1 MFLKTLQIT
10 SGQKVIREIVFR
22 KGINLIIDETLNVDA
37 QSTGN
42 NIGKTTV
49 LKLIDFC
56 FGAKPQIIYT
66 DTENKRESYTLVKG
80 FLINNEVL
88 ITLELT
94 DDLDEGNANEIVIER
109 NFLSKNKIIRRING
123 QDYTEDEFEIE
134 LLKLIFPEHL
144 ADKPSLRQIISHNIR
159 YKDQHL
165 NNTLKTLSRY
175 SSDTEYETLYLF
187 LLGCEFDKGN
197 EKQEITTKLK
207 QEITFKN
214 RLEKQ
219 QSKNDYEIAL
229 SLIDNEIEELN
240 ESKAR
245 LNINENFEADLN
257 NLNKLKYKINRS
269 SSEISKLNIRR
280 DLILETK
287 EELNST
293 SSQIDLNQ
301 LRLIYQQA
309 SKHINNIQKSFDDL
323 VIYHNQMVTEKVKFI
338 TKELPGLEQKIEEK
352 NNILNNLLKEEIE
365 LTKIIAK
372 SDSFEEL
379 EHFIGQLN
387 ENYQKK
393 GEFENIIQQLG
404 EVEGNIKEYEEDL
417 DIIENEL
424 FSDDFETT
432 VKKQRDNFNK
442 HFASISQKL
451 YNEKYA
457 LKYDIVIHKKTKQKI
472 YKFSTFSPLMPNL
485 SSGKKQGEISSFDI
499 AYTLFADEEN
509 IPCFHFLLNDKKEL
523 MHDNQLV
530 KIAELI
536 NENNIQFVASILKD
550 KLPEALNKEEYFIVK
565 LSSEEK
571 LFKIEN

>member
-187 LLGCEFDKGN
+187 LLGCEFYKVN

-257 NLNKLKYKINRS
+257 NLNKLKYKINKS
-269 SSEISKLNIRR
+269 SS
-280 DLILETK
+280 
-287 EELNST
+287 
-293 SSQIDLNQ
+293 
-301 LRLIYQQA
+301 
-309 SKHINNIQKSFDDL
+309 
-323 VIYHNQMVTEKVKFI
+323 
-338 TKELPGLEQKIEEK
+338 
-352 NNILNNLLKEEIE
+352 
-365 LTKIIAK
+365 
-372 SDSFEEL
+372 
-379 EHFIGQLN
+379 
-387 ENYQKK
+387 
-393 GEFENIIQQLG
+393 
-404 EVEGNIKEYEEDL
+404 
-417 DIIENEL
+417 
-424 FSDDFETT
+424 
-432 VKKQRDNFNK
+432 
-442 HFASISQKL
+442 
-451 YNEKYA
+451 
-457 LKYDIVIHKKTKQKI
+457 
-472 YKFSTFSPLMPNL
+472 
-485 SSGKKQGEISSFDI
+485 
-499 AYTLFADEEN
+499 
-509 IPCFHFLLNDKKEL
+509 
-523 MHDNQLV
+523 
-530 KIAELI
+530 
-536 NENNIQFVASILKD
+536 
-550 KLPEALNKEEYFIVK
+550 
-565 LSSEEK
+565 
-571 LFKIEN
+571 